1 MTANLPDIL
10 LTLVLFGLACG
21 VAGWAV
27 GGRV

>member
-1 MTANLPDIL
+1 MTASLPDIL

-27 GGRV
+27 GGRA